1 MLFEATIPFE
11 PVSLKRH
18 RHRLHGG
25 TYDPSKKE
33 KEDFI
38 KVITGLPTTGLP
50 TTGLPTTGL
59 PTDKMSNP
67 IKCILNFYCKRP
79 KSHYKTGKF
88 SNILKETSPKYNI
101 NNKDLDNMVKF
112 VLDALNDKLYVDD
125 SLIFEITCRKLY
137 SEGDGYIYAKFE
149 EIIN

>member
-1 MLFEATIPFE
+1 MIFETTIPFE

-38 KVITGLPTTGLP
+38 KSITGLPLP
-50 TTGLPTTGL
+50 TSLPTE
-59 PTDKMSNP
+59 KMTKP
-67 IKCILNFYCKRP
+67 IKCILHFYCKRP

-88 SNILKETSPKYNI
+88 SNILKDTAPKYNI

-125 SLIFEITCRKLY
+125 SLIFEITCSKLY
-137 SEGDGYIYAKFE
+137 SDTDGYIYVKFTE
-149 EIIN
+149 VTE

>member
-1 MLFEATIPFE
+1 MIFEKTIPFE

-33 KEDFI
+33 KDDFVKAI
-38 KVITGLPTTGLP
+38 ETLPE
-50 TTGLPTTGL
+50 
-59 PTDKMSNP
+59 KMTKP

-79 KSHYKTGKF
+79 KTHYKSGKN
-88 SNILKETSPKYNI
+88 SNILKDTSPKYNT

-112 VLDALNDKLYVDD
+112 VLDALNDKLYTDD
-125 SLIFEITCRKLY
+125 SLIFEITCSKLY
-137 SEGDGYIYAKFE
+137 SEGDGYIYVKFTE
-149 EIIN
+149 VTE